1 MRITLI
7 GPPNAGKGNAATG
20 FPPSSP
26 SRTFPPGRPFA
37 KASAPALDA
46 ADYQVPQGGYRR
58 RDDRGG
64 HIQGGHDGGVRQF
77 ARMQRTGMTRFAR
90 TGHRHFQDCRPRP
103 EKIRPWSVGRRL
115 VYIGFLW
122 K

>member
-26 SRTFPPGRPFA
+26 SRTFPPGRPSR
-37 KASAPALDA
+37 K
-46 ADYQVPQGGYRR
+46 RR
-58 RDDRGG
+58 RRHSTRPIIKCRKEGTAAAM
-64 HIQGGHDGGVRQF
+64 IAVATQGGHDGGVRQF

-103 EKIRPWSVGRRL
+103 EKIRSWSVGRRL